1 MIINIMLML
10 VMLMLAMLVMVM
22 MMMMK
27 TYLWERIQ
35 RGDPLMIIR
44 IIVDS

>member
-1 MIINIMLML
+1 MAINMMLML
-10 VMLMLAMLVMVM
+10 VMFMLAMLVMVM
-22 MMMMK
+22 MMMR
-27 TYLWERIQ
+27 TYRWARIQ